1 MGAMERRVSE
11 DLAVLFEDNHLLAV
25 NKPAGVLTQPSD
37 TVEDS
42 VETRAKEW
50 VRRVKEKPGAV
61 FLHAVHRLDREV
73 SGVVLFARTSKA
85 LSRLNEE
92 MRSRRVEKIYHAL
105 VEGVPPRESGVLEHW
120 LVHGSH
126 AAKVVPAGSTGARL
140 ARLEYRAL
148 RHDDGLTLVEI
159 RLETGR
165 YHQIRAQ
172 LSEMGCPIAGD
183 GRYGSRHA
191 TSGRIALHHRR
202 LTFAHPVRK
211 EPVGI
216 EAPYP
221 AEWPSAWV
229 ITPAVRR
236 ARRERARAD
245 EATDAGNTGRSHTQP
260 APRRPRRHPASG
272 GNPPPSA
279 RPRKLL
285 PGRRRAR

>member
-1 MGAMERRVSE
+1 MSE
-11 DLAVLFEDNHLLAV
+11 DLEVLFEDNHLLAV
-25 NKPAGVLTQPSD
+25 NKPSGVLTQPSD

-105 VEGVPPRESGVLEHW
+105 LEGVPPEENGVLEHW

-148 RHDDGLTLVEI
+148 RHDEGLTLVEV

-172 LSEMGCPIAGD
+172 LAAMGCPVAGD
-183 GRYGSRHA
+183 GRYGSRRA

-202 LTFAHPVRK
+202 LTLEHPVRK
-211 EPVGI
+211 ETVGI

-221 AEWPSAWV
+221 AEWPSAW
-229 ITPAVRR
+229 TPVPSPRR
-236 ARRERARAD
+236 ARRAGARPE
-245 EATDAGNTGRSHTQP
+245 EATDSGTSGSPSPRP
-260 APRRPRRHPASG
+260 PRRRPRTRPASAG
-272 GNPPPSA
+272 TPSSSSK
-279 RPRKLL
+279 PRRHV

>member
-1 MGAMERRVSE
+1 
-11 DLAVLFEDNHLLAV
+11 
-25 NKPAGVLTQPSD
+25 
-37 TVEDS
+37 
-42 VETRAKEW
+42 
-50 VRRVKEKPGAV
+50 
-61 FLHAVHRLDREV
+61 VHRLDREV

-92 MRSRRVEKIYHAL
+92 IRTRRVEKIYHAL
-105 VEGVPPRESGVLEHW
+105 LEGVPLEKNGVLEHW

-148 RHDDGLTLVEI
+148 RHDEGLTLVEV

-172 LSEMGCPIAGD
+172 LAEMGCPIAGD
-183 GRYGSRHA
+183 GRYGSRRA
-191 TSGRIALHHRR
+191 TPGRIALHHRR

-211 EPVGI
+211 EMVGI

-229 ITPAVRR
+229 SAPPIRQ
-236 ARRERARAD
+236 ARREHARAESVTD
-245 EATDAGNTGRSHTQP
+245 DATSGGPSPQP
-260 APRRPRRHPASG
+260 RHRRPRTPGASGGTPSSSSRPRRHG
-272 GNPPPSA
+272 
-279 RPRKLL
+279 